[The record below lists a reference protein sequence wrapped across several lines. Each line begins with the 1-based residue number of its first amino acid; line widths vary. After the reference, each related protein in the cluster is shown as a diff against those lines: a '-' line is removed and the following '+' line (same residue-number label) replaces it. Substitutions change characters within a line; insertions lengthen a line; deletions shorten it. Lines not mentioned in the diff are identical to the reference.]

1 VTRPRWLPAAV
12 IAAVIAGIVLGV
24 VFFDAISGGPG

>member
-24 VFFDAISGGPG
+24 VFFGAISGGPG

>member
-1 VTRPRWLPAAV
+1 MTRPRWLPAAV

>member
-1 VTRPRWLPAAV
+1 MTRPRWLPAAV

-24 VFFDAISGGPG
+24 VFFGAISGGPG